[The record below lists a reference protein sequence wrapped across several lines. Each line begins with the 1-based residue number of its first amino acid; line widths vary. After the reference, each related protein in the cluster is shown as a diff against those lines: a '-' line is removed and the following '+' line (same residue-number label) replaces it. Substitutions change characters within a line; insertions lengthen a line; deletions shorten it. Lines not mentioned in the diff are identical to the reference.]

1 MDSQAY
7 ISQATTLRQKAVE
20 SSRRY
25 GAPAEEAE
33 DIAQETM
40 IRLWQVSPKIDTRQ
54 KAEAL
59 AVCIAHNLTI
69 DWLRREKRRAPQEE
83 IPTESSDS
91 HCQADTH
98 LEEQETDE
106 WLRKQLADLPSTEY
120 TVLHLRQVEGL
131 DNRAIAQRLGIEERS
146 VATLLSRARRR
157 LLEEIRKRRKQS

>member
-40 IRLWQVSPKIDTRQ
+40 IRLWQVCPKIDTRQ

-69 DWLRREKRRAPQEE
+69 DWLRREKRRAPQERKA
-83 IPTESSDS
+83 TSSPRGNPDRVIRQPLS
-91 HCQADTH
+91 SRRS
-98 LEEQETDE
+98 
-106 WLRKQLADLPSTEY
+106 LR
-120 TVLHLRQVEGL
+120 
-131 DNRAIAQRLGIEERS
+131 
-146 VATLLSRARRR
+146 RARDRR
-157 LLEEIRKRRKQS
+157 MVAEATGRLAKYRVHGTAPTAGRGTR

>member
-7 ISQATTLRQKAVE
+7 ISQATALRRKAVE

-25 GAPAEEAE
+25 GASAEEAE

-40 IRLWQVSPKIDTRQ
+40 IRLWQVCPRIDTRQ
-54 KAEAL
+54 KAEAF
-59 AVCIAHNLTI
+59 AHNLTI

-83 IPTESSDS
+83 IPAESSDS
-91 HCQADTH
+91 HCQADAH

-120 TVLHLRQVEGL
+120 TVLHLRQVEEL
-131 DNRAIAQRLGIEERS
+131 DNGAIAQRLGIEERS

-157 LLEEIRKRRKQS
+157 LLEEIKKRRNQP

>member
-7 ISQATTLRQKAVE
+7 ISQATTLRRKAVAC
-20 SSRRY
+20 SRRH

-40 IRLWQVSPKIDTRQ
+40 IRLWQLRPKIPSVQ

-59 AVCIAHNLTI
+59 ATCIARNLTI
-69 DWLRREKRRAPQEE
+69 NWYRRERRRAPEE
-83 IPTESSDS
+83 ALPAEAADRSSR
-91 HCQADTH
+91 ADAR

-106 WLRKQLADLPSTEY
+106 WLARQMAGLPGTEY

-131 DNRAIAQRLGIEERS
+131 DNKAIAIRLGIEERS

-157 LLEEIRKRRKQS
+157 LLEEIKKRRNQP

>member
-7 ISQATTLRQKAVE
+7 ISQATALRRKAVE

-25 GAPAEEAE
+25 GASAEEAE

-40 IRLWQVSPKIDTRQ
+40 IRLWQVCPRIDTRQ

-59 AVCIAHNLTI
+59 AVRIAHNLTI

-83 IPTESSDS
+83 S
-91 HCQADTH
+91 HCQADAH

-120 TVLHLRQVEGL
+120 TVLHLRQVEEL
-131 DNRAIAQRLGIEERS
+131 DNGAIAQRLGIEERS

-157 LLEEIRKRRKQS
+157 LLEEIKKRRNQP

>member
-7 ISQATTLRQKAVE
+7 ISQATALRRKAVAC
-20 SSRRY
+20 SRCH

-40 IRLWQVSPKIDTRQ
+40 IRLWQLRPKIVTAQ

-59 AVCIAHNLTI
+59 ATCIARNLTI
-69 DWLRREKRRAPQEE
+69 NWYRRERRRAPEE
-83 IPTESSDS
+83 TITAEAADRSSR
-91 HCQADTH
+91 ADAR

-106 WLRKQLADLPSTEY
+106 WLARQMAGLPGTEY
-120 TVLHLRQVEGL
+120 TVLHLRQVEDL
-131 DNRAIAQRLGIEERS
+131 DNKAIALRLGIEERS

-157 LLEEIRKRRKQS
+157 LLEEIKKRRNQP

>member
-7 ISQATTLRQKAVE
+7 ISQATTLRRKAVE
-20 SSRRY
+20 SSRRH

-40 IRLWQVSPKIDTRQ
+40 IRLWQVCPRIDTRQ

-59 AVCIAHNLTI
+59 AVRIAHNLTI

-83 IPTESSDS
+83 IPAESSDS
-91 HCQADTH
+91 HCQADAH

-106 WLRKQLADLPSTEY
+106 WLARQMAGLPGTEY

-131 DNRAIAQRLGIEERS
+131 DNKAIALRLGIEERS

-157 LLEEIRKRRKQS
+157 LLEEIRKRRNQP

>member
-7 ISQATTLRQKAVE
+7 IFQATTLRRKAVE
-20 SSRRY
+20 SSRRH

-40 IRLWQVSPKIDTRQ
+40 IRLWQLCPKIDTRQ

-59 AVCIAHNLTI
+59 AAYIAHNLTI

-83 IPTESSDS
+83 VPVESQDS
-91 HCQADTH
+91 SNHADTH
-98 LEEQETDE
+98 LEEQETDT
-106 WLRKQLADLPSTEY
+106 WLQKQLADLPSTEY
-120 TVLHLRQVEGL
+120 AVLHLRQVEGL
-131 DNRAIAQRLGIEERS
+131 DNQAIAQRLGIAERS

-157 LLEEIRKRRKQS
+157 LLDEIRRRRK

>member
-40 IRLWQVSPKIDTRQ
+40 IRLWQVCPKIDTRQ

-69 DWLRREKRRAPQEE
+69 DWLRRE
-83 IPTESSDS
+83 DS

-131 DNRAIAQRLGIEERS
+131 DNQAIAQRLGIEERS

>member
-40 IRLWQVSPKIDTRQ
+40 IRLWQVCPKIDTRQ

-69 DWLRREKRRAPQEE
+69 DWLRREK
-83 IPTESSDS
+83 
-91 HCQADTH
+91 
-98 LEEQETDE
+98 
-106 WLRKQLADLPSTEY
+106 QLADLPSTEY
-120 TVLHLRQVEGL
+120 TVLHLRQVEEL